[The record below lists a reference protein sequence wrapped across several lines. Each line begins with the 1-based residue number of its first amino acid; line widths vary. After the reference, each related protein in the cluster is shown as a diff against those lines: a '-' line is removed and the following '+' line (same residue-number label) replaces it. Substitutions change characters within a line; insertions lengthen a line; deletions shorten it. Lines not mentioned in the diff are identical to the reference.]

1 MLKKFPTKF
10 KYSIAIYTL
19 NVCKTSTKKTSI
31 NSQLTTKQNI
41 HFENQALPILKIR
54 PPYITLLQK
63 TKNVKIIKK
72 DFSDFLSNQ
81 YKIMMTDCRI
91 LYRNEETLS

>member
-19 NVCKTSTKKTSI
+19 NVYKTSTKKTAI
-31 NSQLTTKQNI
+31 NSQLRTKQNI
-41 HFENQALPILKIR
+41 HFENQALPILKAR
-54 PPYITLLQK
+54 PSYITLLQK
-63 TKNVKIIKK
+63 TKIDKIIKQN
-72 DFSDFLSNQ
+72 FSEFISDQ

-91 LYRNEETLS
+91 IYTNEEALP

>member
-1 MLKKFPTKF
+1 MREGPCNKGRMLKKFPTKF

-19 NVCKTSTKKTSI
+19 NVYKT
-31 NSQLTTKQNI
+31 
-41 HFENQALPILKIR
+41 
-54 PPYITLLQK
+54 YITLLQK
-63 TKNVKIIKK
+63 TKSVKIIKQ

>member
-19 NVCKTSTKKTSI
+19 NVYKTSAKKAAI
-31 NSQLTTKQNI
+31 NSQLRTKQNI

-54 PPYITLLQK
+54 PAYITLLQK
-63 TKNVKIIKK
+63 TENVKIIRPN
-72 DFSDFLSNQ
+72 FSDFLSDS
-81 YKIMMTDCRI
+81 TR
-91 LYRNEETLS
+91 L